1 MISRFSHVAK
11 AAVLVA
17 SLMASASWALSET
30 APASNRSPFM
40 PEGSSGTAAAATE
53 NTPIEYRGVVTTKN
67 GSIYALYD
75 PAKHQSVWVHLNE
88 TGSDFV
94 IRTADDANDTITV
107 DYQGRRL
114 TLGLKQAKVETMVA
128 SAPPVAPSTPNGVRI
143 PPPPTAGAAPN
154 AAEEQRRL
162 EAVAAEV
169 RRRRMMRAQAAAGGG
184 PPMPPVVN
192 QPGR

>member
-1 MISRFSHVAK
+1 MISRFSNFAK

-17 SLMASASWALSET
+17 SLMVSASYGRADA
-30 APASNRSPFM
+30 APASSRSPFM
-40 PEGSSGTAAAATE
+40 PEGSNGATAAPTE
-53 NTPIEYRGVVTTKN
+53 NTPIEYRGIVTTKS

-88 TGSDFV
+88 AGSDFV
-94 IRTADDANDTITV
+94 VRTADDANDTITV

-114 TLGLKQAKVETMVA
+114 TLGLKQAKVETMAA
-128 SAPPVAPSTPNGVRI
+128 SAPPIAPSTPNGMRM
-143 PPPPTAGAAPN
+143 PPPMVGSAPN

-169 RRRRMMRAQAAAGGG
+169 RRRRMMRAQAAAGGQ
-184 PPMPPVVN
+184 PPMPPVVG
-192 QPGR
+192 QPRR